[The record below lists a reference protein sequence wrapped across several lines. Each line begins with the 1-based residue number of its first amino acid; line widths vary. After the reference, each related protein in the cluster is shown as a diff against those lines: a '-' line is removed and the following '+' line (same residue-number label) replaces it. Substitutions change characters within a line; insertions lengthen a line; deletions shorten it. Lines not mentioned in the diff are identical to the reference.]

1 MIKLNLK
8 YIDNDT
14 NNVIISLIIN
24 FGFYFNYQYS

>member
-24 FGFYFNYQYS
+24 FGFYFNYRYS